1 MKNTETTPTAH
12 IEELKEEFRFP
23 MCSSK
28 KHVDEIDNY
37 VNIQKQSGRK
47 GQYGR
52 SYTRTDYVN
61 DALEHYAKITG
72 LKTSPYR

>member
-1 MKNTETTPTAH
+1 MKNTEATPTT
-12 IEELKEEFRFP
+12 ITEELNEEFRFP

-28 KHVDEIDNY
+28 EHVDEIDNY
-37 VNIQKQSGRK
+37 VHIQKQSGRR
-47 GQYGR
+47 GR
-52 SYTRTDYVN
+52 NGRPYTRTDYVN